1 MVSFEL
7 RLGQKEI
14 TYFFSLL
21 VNQYIDPPPKKKTQ
35 HHSNVIVLVGHM
47 TTHSRRLSRQRS
59 PSPG

>member
-21 VNQYIDPPPKKKTQ
+21 VNQYIDPPPKKKKLNIIAM
-35 HHSNVIVLVGHM
+35 SLCWLV
-47 TTHSRRLSRQRS
+47 T
-59 PSPG
+59 